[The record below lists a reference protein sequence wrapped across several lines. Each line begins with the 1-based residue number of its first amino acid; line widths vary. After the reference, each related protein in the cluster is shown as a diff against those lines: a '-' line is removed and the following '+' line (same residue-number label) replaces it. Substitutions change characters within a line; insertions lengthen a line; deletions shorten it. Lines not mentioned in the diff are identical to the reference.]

1 LRPALGKGVQPWRNT
16 IPEYHAVRTHRYLY
30 VEYTTGEREL
40 YDLQADPYEL
50 HNIAT
55 TASPAV
61 LHSLSA
67 EVAALEHC
75 KAAGCR
81 TAEDQFV
88 PG

>member
-1 LRPALGKGVQPWRNT
+1 VRKSKASLNT

-30 VEYTTGEREL
+30 VEYATGEREL

-61 LHSLSA
+61 LRSLSA

-75 KAAGCR
+75 RAAGCR
-81 TAEDQFV
+81 TAEDQPV